1 MADFSLDKLDR
12 LRILLIDNSPMM
24 RDLVRGV
31 LETVGVKHFM
41 EAYDGAHA
49 LALLPIF
56 GPHLAFC
63 DWEME
68 PMNGLDFVRA
78 VRKLPEADN
87 PFLPIIML
95 TSHAEQP
102 WVIEAKN
109 AGIHEY
115 LIKPV
120 TGSAIL
126 ARLASMINN
135 PRPFVRT
142 DSYFGPVHRSIGS
155 VDNDATDEEITFL

>member
-1 MADFSLDKLDR
+1 MVAFSLSKLDR
-12 LRILLIDNSPMM
+12 LRVMLVDNSPMM
-24 RDLVRGV
+24 RDLVQGV
-31 LETVGVKHFM
+31 LESVGIKQFM
-41 EAYDGAHA
+41 TASDGKRA
-49 LALLPIF
+49 LQLLPAF
-56 GPHLAFC
+56 GPHLAFV

-78 VRKLPEADN
+78 VRALPEPDN

-95 TSHAEQP
+95 TSHAEEQ

-115 LIKPV
+115 LVKPA
-120 TGSAIL
+120 TGGAIL
-126 ARLASMINN
+126 TRLVSVINN

-142 DSYFGPVHRSIGS
+142 DGYFGPARR
-155 VDNDATDEEITFL
+155 ATNEAKDVTGL

>member
-1 MADFSLDKLDR
+1 MVAFSLSKLDR
-12 LRILLIDNSPMM
+12 LRVMLVDNSPMM
-24 RDLVRGV
+24 RDLVQGV
-31 LETVGVKHFM
+31 LESVGIKQFM
-41 EAYDGAHA
+41 TASDGGRA
-49 LALLPIF
+49 LSLLPVF
-56 GPHLAFC
+56 GPHLAFV

-78 VRKLPEADN
+78 VRALPDSEN
-87 PFLPIIML
+87 PYLPIIML
-95 TSHAEQP
+95 TSHAEEP

-115 LIKPV
+115 LIKPA

-126 ARLASMINN
+126 ARLAAVINN

-142 DSYFGPVHRSIGS
+142 DGYFGPAPRSANEPRDVTG
-155 VDNDATDEEITFL
+155 L

>member
-1 MADFSLDKLDR
+1 MVAFSLSKLDR
-12 LRILLIDNSPMM
+12 LRVMLVDNSPMM
-24 RDLVRGV
+24 REMVQGV
-31 LETVGVKHFM
+31 LESVGIRQFM
-41 EAYDGAHA
+41 AASDGARA
-49 LALLPIF
+49 LKLLPAF
-56 GPHLAFC
+56 GPHLAFV

-78 VRKLPEADN
+78 VRALPEADN

-102 WVIEAKN
+102 WVVEAKN

-115 LIKPV
+115 LIKPA
-120 TGSAIL
+120 TGGAIL
-126 ARLASMINN
+126 ARLASVINN

-142 DSYFGPVHRSIGS
+142 EGYFGPARRAASESPDVTG
-155 VDNDATDEEITFL
+155 L